1 MNKKGLILLLSLF
14 VLQLFIAGCRKANIV
29 SEGQKILFQ
38 YDYMNYAW
46 GFQHSGFII
55 DTEGNILEYNKPEKW
70 NFPGNDNILTQAEI
84 EENLQSCT
92 PSGQKVPVNELQ
104 KFSKYIDNIAA
115 SKISARR
122 RKGADMGS
130 QIYYCFQYSEG
141 NGEYRATI
149 IKTEGDFESENLNFY
164 SKRTIDWLKSIRD
177 ITKK

>member
-1 MNKKGLILLLSLF
+1 MNKRGLILLISLF
-14 VLQLFIAGCRKANIV
+14 VFQLFIAGCRKAYIV

-70 NFPGNDNILTQAEI
+70 NFPGKDNLLTQEEV
-84 EENLQSCT
+84 EENLKSCIFT
-92 PSGQKVPVNELQ
+92 GHRIPSNELQ
-104 KFSKYIDNIAA
+104 KYAKNIDNIAA
-115 SKISARR
+115 SKISPRR
-122 RKGADMGS
+122 SKGADMGS
-130 QIYYCFQYSEG
+130 QIFYCYQYSESDAR
-141 NGEYRATI
+141 YRATV